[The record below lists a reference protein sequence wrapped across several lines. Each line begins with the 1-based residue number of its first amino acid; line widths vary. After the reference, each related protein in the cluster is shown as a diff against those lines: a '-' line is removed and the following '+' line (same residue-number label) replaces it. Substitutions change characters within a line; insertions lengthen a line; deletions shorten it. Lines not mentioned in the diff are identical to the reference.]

1 MWVILMNLILYL
13 LGYHHHSLCSLLCLV
28 DTYQVVR
35 KLKHVVTQT
44 DDQELALER
53 ALFDVSS
60 EHLYVLVVK
69 GCVNL
74 VHEVERRGLVLMKGE
89 DKAEGDQGLLTTR
102 EVLNLLPH
110 LPRRSHI

>member
-13 LGYHHHSLCSLLCLV
+13 LGYHHHSLGGLLCLV

-53 ALFDVSS
+53 SLFDVPGQ
-60 EHLYVLVVK
+60 HLNVLV
-69 GCVNL
+69 
-74 VHEVERRGLVLMKGE
+74 
-89 DKAEGDQGLLTTR
+89 
-102 EVLNLLPH
+102 
-110 LPRRSHI
+110 I